1 MKYRTIALVL
11 AGALMILVTGWLG
24 LYLVKPYSFHGQL
37 IQSPDVAP
45 DFTLTSTNG
54 QLVSLSDFRGQLVV
68 LYFGYTFC
76 PDVCPTTLFE
86 YKQALALLGPQAD
99 QVQVIMVT
107 VDPERDTPETLA
119 QYLTQFSPDFLGL
132 TGTLDEV
139 STVAVLYGI
148 YFSKEAGSVA
158 TYYLVNHTASQM
170 VIDTE
175 GHLKLVFP
183 YGTSAEDIAADLT
196 FLLR

>member
-107 VDPERDTPETLA
+107 VDPERDIPETLA
-119 QYLTQFSPDFLGL
+119 QYLTRFSPDFLGL

-158 TYYLVNHTASQM
+158 TDYLVNHTASQM